1 MSQPATIQILPTEI
15 LHLIAKNLDVFSL
28 INLQHS
34 CQRFCESIPSPT
46 HKQLIEAE
54 KSGLGFQKEFYAC
67 RDCLR
72 LRPRAKFADT
82 MIKRKKAKW
91 GPGATDRW
99 CVDCGLHPQPG
110 TNRYT
115 VGNLIP
121 IMGGVYIICLRCGD
135 FGVAAVEDGK
145 PVETPLC
152 EICWRPIRARLR
164 AEQVRQEK
172 ARLRAEQAER
182 SARRRGMGYS
192 ASYSD
197 DVVPPSPTWSEEF
210 MDLVQA
216 EADSYMNSPGPG
228 SD

>member
-91 GPGATDRW
+91 GPGATDR
-99 CVDCGLHPQPG
+99 C
-110 TNRYT
+110 
-115 VGNLIP
+115 
-121 IMGGVYIICLRCGD
+121 
-135 FGVAAVEDGK
+135 
-145 PVETPLC
+145 
-152 EICWRPIRARLR
+152 
-164 AEQVRQEK
+164 
-172 ARLRAEQAER
+172 
-182 SARRRGMGYS
+182 
-192 ASYSD
+192 D